1 MSHALNEWN
10 CYLQGVC
17 GGLFE
22 NQCGRHD
29 LLRNKQHHIIHR
41 PWNMDVAPIRSCLY
55 LSSEQRYGPI
65 QFVVAQMAAIFNLDE
80 RHDLLRNKQLHMIH
94 WHWSM
99 DIATKIMSL
108 SLLCEEI
115 RTFVIAQM
123 AAILNLEMTDMTYI
137 EIINFIWFTD
147 PENLGIATKIMSL
160 SLLWAEIWT
169 FVIAQMAAILNLEM
183 TDMTYIEIIN
193 FIWFTDHENLG
204 IATNIMSLSV
214 LWAEIWTYSV
224 CGSTNGGHFEFKY
237 DRQFQ
242 LIHWSWK
249 HGISYKFMSLSLFW
263 AEI

>member
-94 WHWSM
+94 WPWNM
-99 DIATKIMSL
+99 
-108 SLLCEEI
+108 E
-115 RTFVIAQM
+115 
-123 AAILNLEMTDMTYI
+123 
-137 EIINFIWFTD
+137 
-147 PENLGIATKIMSL
+147 IATKIMSL
-160 SLLWAEIWT
+160 SLLWAEIRT